1 MPPRLYCLASQGP
14 SSSQEIHSKVK
25 AVLAKSLKAV
35 PPARE
40 FLTEATDPDFPGH
53 FLQNKDKKNFFFFG
67 PNTALSL
74 IIGSGGEN
82 SSDARGF
89 EHKLRKSGNC
99 RGAPQ
104 EGWSIA
110 YGPLIRYNPGIY

>member
-40 FLTEATDPDFPGH
+40 FLTEATVHPDFPGH
-53 FLQNKDKKNFFFFG
+53 FLQNKEKLYFSG
-67 PNTALSL
+67 PDTVQSL
-74 IIGSGGEN
+74 IFLSGGE
-82 SSDARGF
+82 D
-89 EHKLRKSGNC
+89 
-99 RGAPQ
+99 
-104 EGWSIA
+104 
-110 YGPLIRYNPGIY
+110 